1 MFGFFNR
8 DIMFITHH
16 LLPPKKGTC
25 LRWQDRQAVS
35 NRLGERQVSGK
46 GAERDCA
53 EGEVIQRGNV

>member
-1 MFGFFNR
+1 
-8 DIMFITHH
+8 MFITHH